1 MANILVIDDDT
12 SLLQMMSI
20 MLKRAGHTTVLAN
33 DGKQGI
39 SVARDQHPDM
49 VIVDVM
55 MPDVSGYDVCST
67 LRKDP
72 STANIP
78 LLMLTALSQPEHR
91 GRAEDSGADGFVTKP
106 VTRDDLV
113 KHVDE
118 LLKTGPR
125 NFPEFT
131 DTKMPPVQEA
141 AAQPAA
147 PPPPPP
153 PGFGQAD
160 AAPAMPAVPQ
170 GFTPAPSPVQRPP
183 TGPLGA
189 LPVVVVMGLGSG
201 AGATTIA
208 VNLSLALM
216 QYGRTCLVD
225 LSNRVGQVAVQ
236 LRIAPRG
243 TWQNLAGFSAGTDK
257 RMIAHALTM
266 DHPSGVAVI
275 AAPSNPV
282 QERLNSATLHYV
294 FSALAEGFSRI
305 IVDLPME
312 LDATSIATLNE
323 ADHICLILGND
334 PSDLMAVPNMLHTL
348 EAMRLPG
355 QIHISLNHTR
365 PHGISYESAMQTVN
379 SPLAVDIPYEPLQI
393 DALSSGAPLL
403 MSQPGSL
410 FARTVLHLARLL

>member
-20 MLKRAGHTTVLAN
+20 MLKRAGHSPVLAN
-33 DGKQGI
+33 NGKEGI
-39 SVARDQHPDM
+39 KIAESQHPDM

-55 MPDVSGYDVCST
+55 MPEVSGYEVCST
-67 LRKDP
+67 LRKNP
-72 STANIP
+72 TTANIP
-78 LLMLTALSQPEHR
+78 LLMLTALSQSEHR
-91 GRAEDSGADGFVTKP
+91 GKAEDSGADGFVTKP

-131 DTKMPPVQEA
+131 DSKLSA
-141 AAQPAA
+141 AEDSAAEPAPA
-147 PPPPPP
+147 PP
-153 PGFGQAD
+153 PGFGLAD
-160 AAPAMPAVPQ
+160 SPSTPPPAY
-170 GFTPAPSPVQRPP
+170 TPAPTPVPRPS

-225 LSNRVGQVAVQ
+225 LSSRVGQAAVQ
-236 LRIAPRG
+236 LRVAPRG
-243 TWQNLAGFSAGTDK
+243 TWQNLQTFTAGSDK
-257 RMIAHALTM
+257 RMIAQALTM
-266 DHPSGVAVI
+266 DHPSGVALI

-282 QERLNSATLHYV
+282 QERLNSATLHYI
-294 FSALAEGFSRI
+294 FNALSEGFSRI

-323 ADHICLILGND
+323 ADHIVLILGND
-334 PSDLMAVPNMLHTL
+334 PSDLMSVPNTMHTL
-348 EAMRLPG
+348 DAMRLPG
-355 QIHISLNHTR
+355 QVHIALNHTR

-393 DALSSGAPLL
+393 DALSSGKPLL

-410 FARTVLHLARLL
+410 FARTLLHLARLL